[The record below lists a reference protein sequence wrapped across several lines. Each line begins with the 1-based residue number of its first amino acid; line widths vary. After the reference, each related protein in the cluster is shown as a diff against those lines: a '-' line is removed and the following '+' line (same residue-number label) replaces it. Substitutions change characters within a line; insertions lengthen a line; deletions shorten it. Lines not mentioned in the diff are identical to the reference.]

1 MFSRSLEQI
10 ETNNLSGATSVLG
23 CFGGEDTFSDL
34 ILAKHLEES
43 EPLQFKNLNARLERL
58 RNETFQAARKIAS
71 RTNWSLLVS
80 QMVLQKFAISAAVS
94 LEISGHV
101 DGKISVPWIVP
112 VT

>member
-1 MFSRSLEQI
+1 VKKPPLSSLEEDFRELSFLARRIIGLLEETDERYWILMFSRSLEQI

-71 RTNWSLLVS
+71 RKNW
-80 QMVLQKFAISAAVS
+80 
-94 LEISGHV
+94 
-101 DGKISVPWIVP
+101 
-112 VT
+112 